1 MSSPRTVA
9 ASDSRWLPELDH
21 RGLVN
26 MLLVLGLTGMVA
38 ELASTMFVPRM
49 VLYMLALAAAT
60 VGLVRRQRVRQRT
73 RSSTPAVLHR
83 VG

>member
-9 ASDSRWLPELDH
+9 ASDSRWLPELDN
-21 RGLVN
+21 RWLVN
-26 MLLVLGLTGMVA
+26 LLLVLGLTGMFA

-49 VLYMLALAAAT
+49 VLYMLALAGAT
-60 VGLVRRQRVRQRT
+60 VGLVRRQRVRQRAS
-73 RSSTPAVLHR
+73 RATPAVLHR